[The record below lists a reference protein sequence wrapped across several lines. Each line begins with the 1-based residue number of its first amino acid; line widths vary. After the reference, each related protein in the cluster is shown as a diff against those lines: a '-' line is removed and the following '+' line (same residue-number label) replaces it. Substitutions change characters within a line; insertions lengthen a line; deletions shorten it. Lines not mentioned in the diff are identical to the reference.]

1 MEKKVYGNKDTE
13 LPPNS
18 THNEQ
23 MIISPR
29 SHPKLATNTRF
40 YSTLLSI
47 EVYSSHFIMGS
58 INYTAQ
64 NIFEA

>member
-1 MEKKVYGNKDTE
+1 MEKKVYRNKDTE

-23 MIISPR
+23 MIISPI

-40 YSTLLSI
+40 HSTLLSI
-47 EVYSSHFIMGS
+47 EVYSSHFIMVS